1 MGNDGVGS
9 GPVRATLKSL
19 DILASVRED
28 GPATVTELT
37 DRLEYS
43 KSTIHRHVTTL
54 TEEGYL
60 VEGDEGYR
68 IGLLYLDYGIHARNR
83 NPLYSVVDSKLDEI
97 AAELGEKVWCVTE
110 EDGYGVFL
118 KSSSGKH
125 AVKTYTRVGYRI
137 PLHAFAGGKAILA
150 FMDEN
155 RVEAIIERRG
165 LSPFTDDTIT
175 SRAELFEQFEQVR
188 DQGVAFNYEEGIE
201 GIHAVAAP
209 VLDRNDQPRGSISV
223 AGPANR
229 VKGTYMTQEIPEL
242 LLGFVNELE
251 VRLAYE

>member
-1 MGNDGVGS
+1 MGSDGAGS

-19 DILASVRED
+19 DILTSVREE
-28 GPATVTELT
+28 GPGTVTELA

-60 VEGDEGYR
+60 AEGEEGYR
-68 IGLLYLDYGIHARNR
+68 IGLLYLDYGVHARNQ
-83 NPLYSVVDSKLDEI
+83 NDLYRVAESKLDEVSD
-97 AAELGEKVWCVTE
+97 EVGEKAWCVTE

-118 KSSSGKH
+118 ASSSGKH
-125 AVKTYTRVGYRI
+125 AVKTYTRVGYRF

-150 FMDEN
+150 FMETS
-155 RVEAIIERRG
+155 RVEAIVERRG
-165 LSPFTDDTIT
+165 LASFTDDTMT
-175 SRAELFEQFEQVR
+175 SRVELFERLEQIR
-188 DQGVAFNYEEGIE
+188 ERGVAFNYEEGIE

-209 VLDRNDQPRGSISV
+209 VLDREDRPLGSISV

-229 VKGTYMTQEIPEL
+229 IKDTYMTEEIPEL